1 MLLKDTTIL
10 IQGKVDDLVYDFYL
24 KNYKNTLIVI
34 STWEDCLL
42 DITNTA
48 STTFLIRNKY
58 PMDSGLQNANLQII
72 STLTGLSNINT
83 KYTIKIRGDET
94 YSNLKYVQSCLLEN
108 DNILYTTPIFF
119 RKWKHGPYHI
129 SDHMI
134 AGLTSNLFNMFNL
147 ANLNYNSENY
157 DYKNT
162 IELLLG
168 KSYIESC
175 ENKILDFE
183 EDNVKYMEKYY
194 SILNLEKLKPYKIVA
209 NCYKKTWHNDFTPE
223 NEGSISDISQ
233 INTIIKK

>member
-1 MLLKDTTIL
+1 
-10 IQGKVDDLVYDFYL
+10 
-24 KNYKNTLIVI
+24 
-34 STWEDCLL
+34 
-42 DITNTA
+42 
-48 STTFLIRNKY
+48 
-58 PMDSGLQNANLQII
+58 
-72 STLTGLSNINT
+72 
-83 KYTIKIRGDET
+83 
-94 YSNLKYVQSCLLEN
+94 
-108 DNILYTTPIFF
+108 
-119 RKWKHGPYHI
+119 
-129 SDHMI
+129 MI